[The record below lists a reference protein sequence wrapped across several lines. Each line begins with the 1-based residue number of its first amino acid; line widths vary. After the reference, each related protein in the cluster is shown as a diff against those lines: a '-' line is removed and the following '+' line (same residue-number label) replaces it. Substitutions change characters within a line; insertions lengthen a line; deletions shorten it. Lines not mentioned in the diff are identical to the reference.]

1 MRNSTET
8 AGTADYTPGR
18 AARFYVPLVI
28 QAVSQSLTYPLV
40 AAIVSHGA
48 NGVVDLAAF
57 AQGQAVM
64 FVIIA
69 FGGGLLTTGMV
80 FGRDREGFLAFRRLN
95 RMLCAALVAVQVL
108 VCFPPFDGIVFR
120 QVLGLAAPLDTVARE
135 VLMLSIPMQILVFIR
150 NVPLVA
156 LYNAR
161 ASMAVNLATLF
172 RIGLTV
178 LLVPLFLRLGWTGH
192 RMGV

>member
-1 MRNSTET
+1 MRKWGLRIAAGPEGVVRCRGMRNSTE
-8 AGTADYTPGR
+8 TADYTPGR

-40 AAIVSHGA
+40 AAIVSHGV

-80 FGRDREGFLAFRRLN
+80 FGRDREGFLAFRSLN
-95 RMLCAALVAVQVL
+95 RKI
-108 VCFPPFDGIVFR
+108 G
-120 QVLGLAAPLDTVARE
+120 
-135 VLMLSIPMQILVFIR
+135 
-150 NVPLVA
+150 
-156 LYNAR
+156 R
-161 ASMAVNLATLF
+161 AHV
-172 RIGLTV
+172 
-178 LLVPLFLRLGWTGH
+178 
-192 RMGV
+192 